1 MVPWI
6 FGREEKMSFGRRLE
20 KRSLR
25 EESRMCLNFKMHVI
39 WKLVLALMSIG
50 NQEEE
55 QNGQTKNEMCLYAII
70 HGDIIRIYN

>member
-25 EESRMCLNFKMHVI
+25 EQSRICLNFKIHVI
-39 WKLVLALMSIG
+39 WKLIMALMGIG

-55 QNGQTKNEMCLYAII
+55 
-70 HGDIIRIYN
+70 

>member
-25 EESRMCLNFKMHVI
+25 EESRMCLNFKIHVI
-39 WKLVLALMSIG
+39 WKLIMALMSIG
-50 NQEEE
+50 NQEEDKMDKA
-55 QNGQTKNEMCLYAII
+55 KNEMCLYAII
-70 HGDIIRIYN
+70 QGKFVRIYS

>member
-55 QNGQTKNEMCLYAII
+55 QNGQSKK
-70 HGDIIRIYN
+70 